1 MLLIFAAILF
11 STLLVVCFKYFI
23 PLKVNTFHAILVN
36 YVIASLTSYLLSDKN
51 FEINIHAPWFFFA
64 FCLGLLFIVVF
75 MATSKVAQS
84 ISVITSAIT
93 SKMSLVIPL
102 TYAVLFLGE
111 DMTALKLAAI
121 IMAMIGVVLTVT
133 RPKTEEK
140 GNNSIAAIALIAV
153 VFVGSGMVDTSFKFI
168 EINFYNIVP
177 PQYVMMVCYASAG
190 LFGMI
195 YFLFTSYKKRPEVHG
210 RSIIAGIILGV
221 LNYFSFI
228 FVVDALHTPSLQSTV
243 VFPLINVG
251 VLLLSTFFAMVLFKE
266 RLRMVNYIGVII
278 SILSIIVLAF
288 QNYAF

>member
-121 IMAMIGVVLTVT
+121 IMAMIGVVLTVM

>member
-1 MLLIFAAILF
+1 M
-11 STLLVVCFKYFI
+11 T
-23 PLKVNTFHAILVN
+23 
-36 YVIASLTSYLLSDKN
+36 
-51 FEINIHAPWFFFA
+51 WRR
-64 FCLGLLFIVVF
+64 LLFIVVF

-84 ISVITSAIT
+84 ISVITSAIS

-111 DMTALKLAAI
+111 EMTVLKLAAI
-121 IMAMIGVVLTVT
+121 IMAMIGVVLTVM

-140 GNNSIAAIALIAV
+140 GNNSFAAIALIAV
-153 VFVGSGMVDTSFKFI
+153 VFVGSGMVDTSFKYI

-190 LFGMI
+190 VFGMI
-195 YFLFTSYKKRPEVHG
+195 YFLFTSYKKSPEVHG

-228 FVVDALHTPSLQSTV
+228 FVVDALHTPSLPSTF

-251 VLLLSTFFAMVLFKE
+251 VLLLSTFMAMALFKE
-266 RLRMVNYIGVII
+266 RLRTVNYIGVII

>member
-11 STLLVVCFKYFI
+11 STLLVVCFKYFV

-36 YVIASLTSYLLSDKN
+36 YIIASLTSYLFSDKN
-51 FEINIHAPWFFFA
+51 FEIDIHAPWFVFA

-84 ISVITSAIT
+84 ISVITSAIS

-111 DMTALKLAAI
+111 EMTVLKLAAI
-121 IMAMIGVVLTVT
+121 IMAMIGVVLTVM

-140 GNNSIAAIALIAV
+140 GNNSFAAIALIAV
-153 VFVGSGMVDTSFKFI
+153 VFVGSGMVDTSFKYI

-190 LFGMI
+190 VFGMI
-195 YFLFTSYKKRPEVHG
+195 YFLFTSYKKSPEVHG

-228 FVVDALHTPSLQSTV
+228 FVVDALHTPSLPSTF

-251 VLLLSTFFAMVLFKE
+251 VLLLSTFMAMALFKE
-266 RLRMVNYIGVII
+266 RLRTVNYIGVII